1 MTKIQDLNPFPE
13 YGRIGNPTIFE
24 LANTMSKLEKG
35 DFSIITNGGMSA
47 VTTAILSY
55 VSSGDHI
62 LLSDGTYTS
71 TKKFIESI
79 CPKFGIEYSFY
90 DGFKG
95 GQGG

>member
-1 MTKIQDLNPFPE
+1 
-13 YGRIGNPTIFE
+13 
-24 LANTMSKLEKG
+24 MSKLEKG